1 VLNRGELTFSGT
13 ANALQNQRQFLES
26 NYMGSTKQGE

>member
-13 ANALQNQRQFLES
+13 AHDLQNQSQFLES
-26 NYMGSTKQGE
+26 NYMGSVKQGE